1 MADPAL
7 PILMYHGLHSGPQD
21 PGVYDAVYSLD
32 PRKFA
37 EQLDWLAANGY
48 RTIRLRDLDPPQQNS
63 GSVRRVV
70 ITFDDGD
77 ISNLQVALPALTRRG
92 MVAEFFV
99 TADFV
104 GRPGRL
110 APQDLRTLAEA
121 GMSVQ
126 AHGCS
131 HRFLDDLSV
140 EEVEREL
147 GDSKRRLETILEQPV
162 TGLALPGGRGGE
174 RERALALGMGY
185 VDVLGSVPGHNR
197 RRSPGHYLQRLA
209 VTRDLSLA
217 DFASMVSGQGVVP
230 ALMQARHHVLA
241 LTKRLLG
248 NQRYEHFRA
257 WMLDR

>member
-1 MADPAL
+1 MADSQL
-7 PILMYHGLHSGPQD
+7 PVLMYHGLHSGPED
-21 PGVYDAVYSLD
+21 PGVFDAVYSVE
-32 PRKFA
+32 PRDF
-37 EQLDWLAANGY
+37 EMQLDWLADNDY
-48 RTIRLRDLDPPQQNS
+48 RTARLRDLHSPGEP
-63 GSVRRVV
+63 GRRAV

-77 ISNLQVALPALTRRG
+77 ISNLQVALPALIKRR

-131 HRFLDDLSV
+131 HRYLSELTLAEV
-140 EEVEREL
+140 EEEL
-147 GDSKRRLETILEQPV
+147 SQSKYRLEAILDEPV

-174 RERALALGMGY
+174 RERTLALGLGY
-185 VDVLGSVPGHNR
+185 VDVLGSVPGRNR
-197 RRSPGHYLQRLA
+197 RWSRGQYLQRLA
-209 VTRDLSLA
+209 VTRGLPLA
-217 DFASMVSGQGVVP
+217 NFAGMVSGRGVLPV
-230 ALMQARHHVLA
+230 AMQARYHALA
-241 LTKRLLG
+241 WTKRLLG
-248 NQRYEHFRA
+248 NRRYEHFRA

>member
-1 MADPAL
+1 MADAAL
-7 PILMYHGLHSGPQD
+7 PILMYHGLHAGPGD
-21 PGVYDAVYSLD
+21 SGVYDAVYSVE
-32 PRKFA
+32 PRDFA
-37 EQLDWLAANGY
+37 AQLDWLAANGY
-48 RTIRLRDLDPPQQNS
+48 RTARLRDLQLQRPDSARN
-63 GSVRRVV
+63 VM

-77 ISNLQVALPALTRRG
+77 ISNLQVALPELSKRR

-110 APQDLRTLAEA
+110 APQDLRTLADA

-131 HRFLDDLSV
+131 HRYLDELSLAEV
-140 EEVEREL
+140 EEEL
-147 GDSKRRLETILEQPV
+147 SASKQRLEAILGQSV
-162 TGLALPGGRGGE
+162 TALALPGGRGGE

-185 VDVLGSVPGHNR
+185 LDVLGSVPGRNR
-197 RRSPGHYLQRLA
+197 QWSRGRYLQRLA
-209 VTRDLSLA
+209 VTRGLA
-217 DFASMVSGQGVVP
+217 LEDFASMVRGRGALP
-230 ALMQARHHVLA
+230 ALMQARYHVLA

-248 NQRYEHFRA
+248 NRRYEHFRT